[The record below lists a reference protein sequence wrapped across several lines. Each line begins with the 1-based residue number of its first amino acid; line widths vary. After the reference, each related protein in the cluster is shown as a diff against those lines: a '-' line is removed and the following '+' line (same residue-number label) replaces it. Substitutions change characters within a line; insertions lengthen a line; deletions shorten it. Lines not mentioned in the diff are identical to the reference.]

1 MDNKTIKLIFSL
13 FFVGLG
19 NLIYALTV
27 KLFLLPPGLVVGG
40 TTGIALTINNFLTI
54 PISGFVFLFNMVMLL
69 IGLLILGKQ
78 FALTTVASSILYPF
92 FLEFFNR
99 IFGDYVISN
108 DILLCTI
115 FSGLGIGLAL
125 GMVIRSGS
133 STGGMD
139 IPPLV
144 LNKKLHIPVSV
155 SLYVFD
161 IIIILSQAL
170 FRPVE
175 NILYGVLLTLI
186 YSMVLNKVIIIGS
199 NKMQI
204 KVISKKSEE
213 IRRAIIHQIDR
224 GVTILEGTGGYT
236 GNDTPV
242 LLSIVSN
249 REIHKVENLVHS
261 IDPECFMIISSV
273 NEVRGKGF
281 SLAKKHYSK

>member
-1 MDNKTIKLIFSL
+1 MDNKTKNFLSSLIF
-13 FFVGLG
+13 VMLG
-19 NLIYALTV
+19 NFLYAITV
-27 KLFLLPPGLVVGG
+27 KLFLLPQGLVVGG
-40 TTGIALTINNFLTI
+40 TTGIALTINNFFEI
-54 PISGFVFLFNMVMLL
+54 PISGFVFLFNMAMLI
-69 IGLLILGKQ
+69 IGFIVLGKQ
-78 FALTTVASSILYPF
+78 FAVTTVASSVLYPF
-92 FLEFFNR
+92 FLE
-99 IFGDYVISN
+99 ILDKLLGSYVISN

-144 LNKKLHIPVSV
+144 LNKKLHIPVSI

-161 IIIILSQAL
+161 VLIILSQAF

-175 NILYGVLLTLI
+175 NILYGVLLTII
-186 YSMVLNKVIIIGS
+186 YSMVLNKVMIIGS

-213 IRRAIIHQIDR
+213 IRRAIINEIDR
-224 GVTILEGTGGYT
+224 GVTILDGTGGYT
-236 GNDTPV
+236 GNETPV

-249 REIHKVENLVHS
+249 REIHKVEKLVHS
-261 IDPECFMIISSV
+261 IDPESFMIISSV
-273 NEVRGKGF
+273 NEVSGYGF
-281 SLAKKHYSK
+281 SKEKKYQ

>member
-1 MDNKTIKLIFSL
+1 MDNKTKKIIYSL
-13 FFVGLG
+13 FFVGIG
-19 NLIYALTV
+19 NFLYALTV
-27 KLFLLPPGLVVGG
+27 KLFLLPPSLVIGG
-40 TTGIALTINNFLTI
+40 TTGIALTISNFVAI
-54 PISGFVFLFNMVMLL
+54 PISGFVFIFNMAMLL
-69 IGLLILGKQ
+69 VGLIILGKQ
-78 FALTTVASSILYPF
+78 FALTTVASSVLYPL
-92 FLEFFNR
+92 FLELFNQLL
-99 IFGDYVISN
+99 GDYVISN

-115 FSGLGIGLAL
+115 FSGLGIGLSL
-125 GMVIRSGS
+125 GMVIRSGA
-133 STGGMD
+133 STGGTD

-161 IIIILSQAL
+161 IIIILSQAF

-175 NILYGVLLTLI
+175 NILYGILLTLI
-186 YSMVLNKVIIIGS
+186 YSMVLNKVMIIGS

-213 IRRAIIHQIDR
+213 IRLAIISQIDR
-224 GVTILEGTGGYT
+224 GVTILDGTGGYT

-242 LLSIVSN
+242 ILSIVSN
-249 REIHKVENLVHS
+249 REIHKVEKLVHT

-281 SLAKKHYSK
+281 SMDKKYNP

>member
-1 MDNKTIKLIFSL
+1 MDNKTKKIIYSL
-13 FFVGLG
+13 FFVGIG
-19 NLIYALTV
+19 NFLYALTV
-27 KLFLLPPGLVVGG
+27 KLFLLPPGLVIGG
-40 TTGIALTINNFLTI
+40 TTGIALTISNFVAI
-54 PISGFVFLFNMVMLL
+54 PISGFVFIFNMAMLL
-69 IGLLILGKQ
+69 VGLIILGKQ
-78 FALTTVASSILYPF
+78 FALTTVASSVLYPL
-92 FLEFFNR
+92 FLELFNQLL
-99 IFGDYVISN
+99 GDYVISN

-115 FSGLGIGLAL
+115 FSGLGIGLSL
-125 GMVIRSGS
+125 GMVIRSGA

-161 IIIILSQAL
+161 IIIILSQAF

-175 NILYGVLLTLI
+175 NILYGILLTLI
-186 YSMVLNKVIIIGS
+186 YSMVLNKVMIIGS

-213 IRRAIIHQIDR
+213 IRLAIISQIDR
-224 GVTILEGTGGYT
+224 GVTILDGTGGYT

-242 LLSIVSN
+242 ILSIVSN
-249 REIHKVENLVHS
+249 REIHKVEKLVHT

-281 SLAKKHYSK
+281 SLAKKYNQ

>member
-1 MDNKTIKLIFSL
+1 MNNTTKKLISSL
-13 FFVGLG
+13 FFVVLG

-40 TTGIALTINNFLTI
+40 TTGIALTISNFFEI
-54 PISGFVFLFNMVMLL
+54 PVSAFVFIFNMIML
-69 IGLLILGKQ
+69 ITGFFILGKQ
-78 FALTTVASSILYPF
+78 FALTTVASSVLYPL
-92 FLEFFNR
+92 FLEFSNQLL
-99 IFGDYVISN
+99 GDYVISS

-115 FSGLGIGLAL
+115 FSGLGIGIAL
-125 GMVIRSGS
+125 GMVIRSGA

-144 LNKKLHIPVSV
+144 LNKKLNIPVSV

-161 IIIILSQAL
+161 ILIILSQAF

-175 NILYGVLLTLI
+175 NILYGILLTLI
-186 YSMVLNKVIIIGS
+186 YTIVLNKVMIIGS

-213 IRRAIIHQIDR
+213 IRHAIINQIDR
-224 GVTILEGTGGYT
+224 GVTMLEGTGGYT
-236 GNDTPV
+236 GNATPV

-249 REIHKVENLVHS
+249 REIHKVEKLVHS
-261 IDPECFMIISSV
+261 IDPDCFMIISSV
-273 NEVRGKGF
+273 NEVKGKGF
-281 SLAKKHYSK
+281 SIEKIYK

>member
-1 MDNKTIKLIFSL
+1 MDNKTKKIIYSL
-13 FFVGLG
+13 FFVGIG
-19 NLIYALTV
+19 NFLYALTV
-27 KLFLLPPGLVVGG
+27 KLFLLPPSLVIGG
-40 TTGIALTINNFLTI
+40 TTGIALTISNFVAI
-54 PISGFVFLFNMVMLL
+54 PISGFVFIFNMAMLL
-69 IGLLILGKQ
+69 VGLIILGKQ
-78 FALTTVASSILYPF
+78 FALTTVASSVLYPL
-92 FLEFFNR
+92 FLELFNQLL
-99 IFGDYVISN
+99 GDYVISN

-115 FSGLGIGLAL
+115 FSGLGIGLSL
-125 GMVIRSGS
+125 GMVIRSGA

-161 IIIILSQAL
+161 IIIILSQAF

-175 NILYGVLLTLI
+175 NILYGILLTLI
-186 YSMVLNKVIIIGS
+186 YSMVLNKVMIIGS

-213 IRRAIIHQIDR
+213 IRLAIISQIDR
-224 GVTILEGTGGYT
+224 GVTILDGTGGYT

-242 LLSIVSN
+242 ILSIVSN
-249 REIHKVENLVHS
+249 REIHKVEKLVHT

-281 SLAKKHYSK
+281 SLAKKYNQ

>member
-1 MDNKTIKLIFSL
+1 MDNRTKKFLSSL

-19 NLIYALTV
+19 NMVYALTV

-40 TTGIALTINNFLTI
+40 TTGIALTINNFMEI
-54 PISGFVFLFNMVMLL
+54 PVSGFVFLFNMLMLV
-69 IGLLILGKQ
+69 IGLIILGKQ
-78 FALTTVASSILYPF
+78 FALTTVASSVLYPL
-92 FLEFFNR
+92 FLELFDQLL
-99 IFGDYVISN
+99 GDYVISN

-144 LNKKLHIPVSV
+144 LNKKFHIPVSV

-161 IIIILSQAL
+161 ILIILSQAV

-175 NILYGVLLTLI
+175 NILYGILLTLI
-186 YSMVLNKVIIIGS
+186 YTIVLNKVMIIGS

-204 KVISKKSEE
+204 KVISKKSED
-213 IRRAIIHQIDR
+213 IRLAIISQIDR
-224 GVTILEGTGGYT
+224 GVTILDGTGGYT
-236 GNDTPV
+236 GNETPV

-249 REIHKVENLVHS
+249 REIHKVEKLVHT

-281 SLAKKHYSK
+281 SMDKKYNP